1 MDIKDLA
8 GLSDPLCKF
17 IDVFQKGCSWTFKPQ
32 QIKRIASATSQAK
45 SIESNDE
52 FKSQLKQA
60 LLESTANAA
69 RSIREE
75 RQFNNIASIYA
86 NAAQELQ
93 MIENIDKIPVDPDWS
108 ARFFDYAKDISD
120 EEVQIV
126 WAKIL
131 AGEIIKPGSFFK
143 RTLSALR
150 DIEAL
155 EAKWFADICQFVLS
169 KSIIHD
175 YCLTYDYY
183 PMNQFQSLTDCGLIN
198 SIKCQF
204 VLNKESTEIQG
215 KTQSIKLISPR
226 TGNTPPITI
235 PYVYTLTDVGAQL
248 YRITP
253 AKSHQTYMMKVKE
266 YIEKKYNIKTELIQ
280 IEQ

>member
-1 MDIKDLA
+1 MEIKDLA

-32 QIKRIASATSQAK
+32 QIKRIASATSRAK

-60 LLESTANAA
+60 LLESTTNAA

-93 MIENIDKIPVDPDWS
+93 MIENIDKTPVDPDWS
-108 ARFFDYAKDISD
+108 ARFFDYAQDISD
-120 EEVQIV
+120 EEAQII

-131 AGEIIKPGSFFK
+131 AGEIIKPGSFNK
-143 RTLSALR
+143 RTLSVLR
-150 DIEAL
+150 NIETF
-155 EAKWFADICQFVLS
+155 EAKWFAGICKFVFCEEM
-169 KSIIHD
+169 IHNC
-175 YCLTYDYY
+175 CLQSHYY
-183 PMNQFQSLTDCGLIN
+183 PMNQFQSLIDCGLIN
-198 SIKCQF
+198 SIECQF
-204 VLNKESTEIQG
+204 VLDKEVTEIQG
-215 KTQSIKLISPR
+215 KNYSIKLVSPQAEDA
-226 TGNTPPITI
+226 PPITI
-235 PYVYTLTDVGAQL
+235 PSLYTLTDAGVQL
-248 YRITP
+248 YKITP
-253 AKSHQTYMMKVKE
+253 TKSHKTYMMELKE
-266 YIEKKYNIKTELIQ
+266 DIENSNNIKAELIQ

>member
-1 MDIKDLA
+1 MEMKDLL
-8 GLSDPLCKF
+8 GLSQPLCKL
-17 IDVFQKGCSWTFKPQ
+17 IDVFQNGCSWVLKPS
-32 QIKRIASATSQAK
+32 QIKRIASTTSLTK

-60 LLESTANAA
+60 LLESTVNAA
-69 RSIREE
+69 RSIREK

-86 NAAQELQ
+86 NATQELQ
-93 MIENIDKIPVDPDWS
+93 MIENIDKTPVDPDWA
-108 ARFFDYAKDISD
+108 ARFFNYAKYISN

-143 RTLSALR
+143 RTLSILR
-150 DIEAL
+150 NIEAF

-169 KSIIHD
+169 ESMIHD
-175 YCLTYDYY
+175 YCLTYNYY

-204 VLNKESTEIQG
+204 VYNKESTEIQG
-215 KTQSIKLISPR
+215 KSQSIKLISPG
-226 TGNTPPITI
+226 TENTPPITF
-235 PYVYTLTDVGAQL
+235 PSVYTLTDVGAQL

-253 AKSHQTYMMKVKE
+253 VKSHQTYMMKVKE